1 MGLYTENI
9 VKREENNKMLEQ
21 YADDAL
27 LNDHSMLRVEED
39 IEDVQSALLYM
50 LERFGLRVTRIPRQ
64 PSVES
69 LLETM
74 LDPLGMMYEEKST
87 VAEACQKR
95 SEYVL
100 AFRHDGKAVVLM
112 PTITGYRYFCPYDS
126 GKGLATKQY
135 MDSLQPHCF
144 TVSRPLENRKT
155 LLRTF
160 VYNVLKTLTVY
171 DFMRIII
178 ATVLVTAFGYIL
190 PLVNKWIYNVFIP
203 GNGTAGGFRLA
214 IMVFLSVSL
223 IRAVLSLIKSVMLA
237 RTKVRVSSKMQAA
250 VMAKVLHLPQ
260 EFFRSTS
267 SGRLST
273 RLANVGRL
281 SDMILQIVMDV
292 FLDLTFALVYLYQ
305 MKGFA
310 PELFGAAI
318 AFLLVKILVSVLA
331 AASYARN
338 EAGIL
343 QIDMENSG
351 FMFSVI
357 KGVQKIKGMGAEK
370 AVYSRWA
377 DMYRRKLKLAYQQ
390 PFFLKYNTEILSAIS
405 IATTIALLGISM
417 ANGLTSAEYMTF
429 NSSYA
434 LIITVV
440 SSLTDIMQNIF
451 LTKILSD
458 NVRPLFEADYEEDE
472 ALEYVRRLNGDISAE
487 NIWFSYQD
495 DPRGCLRGV
504 TVHIERGERV
514 ALVGASGCGKTTL
527 LKIMLGLETP
537 DDGEV
542 SFDGKTLNSLNLRSL
557 RRRIGS
563 VFQFSKVFPGTIADN
578 VMFGS
583 TESYDE
589 DRIWTALDKAAIGD
603 YIRSLPLG
611 LDTEISESVSS
622 GFSGGQRQRILLA
635 RAFVDDPKVLIL
647 DEATS
652 ALDNMTQTK
661 VMENIKD
668 MKCTVVMVAHRL
680 STVENFDRIIMLENG
695 VIVEEG
701 SYKALM
707 KKNGKF
713 AELVKKQL
721 VEEEKKESEKAKKT
735 KKK

>member
-135 MDSLQPHCF
+135 MNSLQPHCF
-144 TVSRPLENRKT
+144 IVSRPLENRKT

-171 DFMRIII
+171 DFLRIII
-178 ATVLVTAFGYIL
+178 ATVLVTGFGYIL

-589 DRIWTALDKAAIGD
+589 DRIWASLDKAAIGD

-661 VMENIKD
+661 VMDNIKD